1 LLEFEQNS
9 LTQGARLRKWEIE
22 RWKSKTRIQQST
34 NAPHAQTR
42 NTATRWGGGGGG
54 GGWELGNGKQDTH
67 LHAPNRVV
75 VREDRQKKLRVIDSV
90 VKAAKL
96 SEARRLPNR
105 PVEEP
110 PRARVGQVVSNT
122 RTTAALSKDRDARW
136 VSAER
141 GNVAPQP
148 TQRLSN
154 RTRRHQ
160 EQTEPAAS
168 SDQQM

>member
-1 LLEFEQNS
+1 MEKQDTHPAEYQCTS
-9 LTQGARLRKWEIE
+9 C
-22 RWKSKTRIQQST
+22 T
-34 NAPHAQTR
+34 NTKYSD
-42 NTATRWGGGGGG
+42 TMGGGGGG
-54 GGWELGNGKQDTH
+54 GLGGELGNGKQGRH

-75 VREDRQKKLRVIDSV
+75 VREDCQQKLRVIDSV
-90 VKAAKL
+90 VKTAKL

-110 PRARVGQVVSNT
+110 PRARIGQVVSNT

-136 VSAER
+136 VSTER

-148 TQRLSN
+148 PQRLSKK
-154 RTRRHQ
+154 TRRHQ
-160 EQTEPAAS
+160 QQTEAAAS